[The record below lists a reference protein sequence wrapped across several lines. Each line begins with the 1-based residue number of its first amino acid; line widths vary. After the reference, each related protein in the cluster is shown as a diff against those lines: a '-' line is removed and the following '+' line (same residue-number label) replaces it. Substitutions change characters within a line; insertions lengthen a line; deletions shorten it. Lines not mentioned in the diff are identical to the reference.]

1 MGKETSSEIVRP
13 HSAKAWFLAARPK
26 TLSGAAVP
34 VMIGISMAY
43 ADCSDDNPFSWFPA
57 ILCFLFAFIM
67 QIDANFINDYF
78 DFLNGNDDETRLGP
92 KRACAMG
99 WIRPDAM
106 RRAIYTTTAIACLT
120 GLPLIL
126 YGGWEMVLVGI
137 LCVTF
142 CFLYTTHLS
151 YLGLGDILVLLFFG
165 VIPVYIPYYLET
177 HRMGLNV
184 LLASVACGMVIDTL
198 LVVNNYRDIE
208 NDRKNDKMTLI
219 VRVGTKGGRLLYLF
233 LGIAACILGAV
244 HICDNRPLAFF
255 LPLIYLVIHFFTYL
269 HMVKVDHGRALNK
282 ILGETARNMFFYGLL
297 VAIGILLS

>member
-1 MGKETSSEIVRP
+1 MLETLKEIDTL
-13 HSAKAWFLAARPK
+13 WFLWINSHHTTALDWTMW
-26 TLSGAAVP
+26 TLSQHWSWAVVIVLTFVLLTLRQEP
-34 VMIGISMAY
+34 RRWWLVAIGV
-43 ADCSDDNPFSWFPA
+43 
-57 ILCFLFAFIM
+57 
-67 QIDANFINDYF
+67 
-78 DFLNGNDDETRLGP
+78 
-92 KRACAMG
+92 AC
-99 WIRPDAM
+99 
-106 RRAIYTTTAIACLT
+106 
-120 GLPLIL
+120 
-126 YGGWEMVLVGI
+126 VV
-137 LCVTF
+137 F

-165 VIPVYIPYYLET
+165 VIPVCIPYYLET